1 MKSHVLKYFYD
12 NNILFNFQFG
22 FRQVQSTSP
31 ALIEITDQIKKTL
44 DDKDYGGG
52 LYTDLQKAF
61 HVVNHSLYWIME

>member
-44 DDKDYGGG
+44 DDKDYGG